1 MGSSKVGP
9 VEVLGMLA
17 RWMVSVQRTTTCN
30 NSLDATNKAS
40 KRSPVHHP
48 QRLNRTR
55 HRILQVCCKYV
66 CIYNNRNSLSGQRS
80 FYRILFQRGVYPA
93 DDFHMVKKYGQ
104 TVLITQDLALE
115 NYLEKYLLSL
125 PLQCA

>member
-1 MGSSKVGP
+1 MLLIRLYLQQLQHGVKSN
-9 VEVLGMLA
+9 VLF
-17 RWMVSVQRTTTCN
+17 
-30 NSLDATNKAS
+30 
-40 KRSPVHHP
+40 
-48 QRLNRTR
+48 
-55 HRILQVCCKYV
+55 
-66 CIYNNRNSLSGQRS
+66 

-125 PLQCA
+125 PSLRG